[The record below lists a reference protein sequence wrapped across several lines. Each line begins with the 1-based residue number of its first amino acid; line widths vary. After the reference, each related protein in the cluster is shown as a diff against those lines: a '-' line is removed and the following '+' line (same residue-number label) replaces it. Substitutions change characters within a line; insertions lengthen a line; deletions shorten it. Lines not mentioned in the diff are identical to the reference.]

1 MDKGS
6 KMFWIQALLE
16 SINLKSL
23 SLDNN
28 TRLETT
34 NQCCSVFRFLKE
46 LSISSINQVFFIIDF
61 QF

>member
-16 SINLKSL
+16 SINSKSI
-23 SLDNN
+23 SLDS
-28 TRLETT
+28 TRLEST

-46 LSISSINQVFFIIDF
+46 SSISSINQVF
-61 QF
+61 